1 MVLKRKVS
9 VVVPTFDRLP
19 MLREALASIRDV
31 EGSGVQAE
39 FEILVGDNG
48 LKEETRRLCLEYGA
62 IYVPAHGRGA
72 SYARNAAM
80 GAARGD
86 FIAFLDDDDV
96 WLRGHIEPH
105 LAYLDAHPEH
115 DAVIGQA
122 IYTDHELKPISDP
135 WPKNPGSGD
144 DLLRRMLSGLF
155 PQIGTVV
162 ARRSVIDSIGYFDT
176 QLIGGQ
182 DLDWQLRLAAKNKL
196 GFVPAPCLLFRSRAP
211 GSYDALQRMRVGFD
225 RKVFLR
231 HAMPNALRL
240 WKTPLGMIHAY
251 HKTLQ
256 HFHRYFTDKAILC
269 AENGSAGDVFKAL
282 TVPALY
288 TPLLL
293 IYEIF
298 RRSPLRKALITA
310 GCRWIKGGPGSS
322 AARRRGDR

>member
-1 MVLKRKVS
+1 MGLKRKVS

-48 LKEETRRLCLEYGA
+48 LKEETRRLCVEFGA

-80 GAARGD
+80 GAASGD

-96 WLRGHIEPH
+96 WLRGHIEQH
-105 LAYLDAHPEH
+105 LAHLDAHPEH

-122 IYTDHELKPISDP
+122 IYTDPELNPISAP

-162 ARRSVIDSIGYFDT
+162 ARRSVIESIGYFDT
-176 QLIGGQ
+176 ELVGGQ
-182 DLDWQLRLAAKNKL
+182 DLDWQLRLATKNKL
-196 GFVPAPCLLFRSRAP
+196 GFVPAPCLLFRGRAS
-211 GSYDALQRMRVGFD
+211 GTYDALQRIRVGFD

-231 HAMPNALRL
+231 HGMPHALRL
-240 WKTPLGMIHAY
+240 WRTPLGMIHAY
-251 HKTLQ
+251 HCTLL
-256 HFHRYFTDKAILC
+256 HFHRYFTDKAIWC

-282 TVPALY
+282 KVPALY

-293 IYEIF
+293 AREIF
-298 RRSPLRKALITA
+298 QRSPLRTALLTA
-310 GCRWIKGGPGSS
+310 GRRWLKGGAGSS
-322 AARRRGDR
+322 AADKRSDR